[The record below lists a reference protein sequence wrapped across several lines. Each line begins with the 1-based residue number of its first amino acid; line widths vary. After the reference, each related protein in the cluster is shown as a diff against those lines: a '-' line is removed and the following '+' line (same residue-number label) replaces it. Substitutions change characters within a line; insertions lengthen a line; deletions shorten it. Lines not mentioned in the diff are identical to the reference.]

1 MPDDLRVN
9 GWLLIPGSELHE
21 RFSRSSGP
29 GGQSVNTADSR
40 VELSFDVQRSSALPE
55 WARARV
61 AERLA
66 GRLAGGVLTVTA
78 SEQRS
83 QLANRQGA
91 RARLAALLRD
101 AVAPPQRP
109 RVPTR
114 PSRGANERRL
124 GPSTTARDQ
133 ARPPLRPQGTRVTG
147 RIACAIGALDHTA
160 GERSAD
166 SGPHSEGTLTTI
178 ASWVDLAIT
187 TTASVSGEGFS
198 SRCGTCGGTQNVV
211 SRRRLQPDQRSALRV
226 AEDEHRVA
234 GYHVDARFRGSVV
247 MVTGRRAGQ
256 HHGPPHPQLPRAD
269 QITGNGGRPEHPA
282 GLRGRRRERV
292 RRYQTQAL
300 RPSSFRAHEPADPGG
315 SR

>member
-40 VELSFDVQRSSALPE
+40 VELSFDVGRSAVLPE

-66 GRLAGGVLTVTA
+66 GRLAGGVLTVAA
-78 SEQRS
+78 SEQRN

-114 PSRGANERRL
+114 PGRAANERRL
-124 GPSTTARDQ
+124 Q
-133 ARPPLRPQGTRVTG
+133 AKR
-147 RIACAIGALDHTA
+147 
-160 GERSAD
+160 
-166 SGPHSEGTLTTI
+166 
-178 ASWVDLAIT
+178 
-187 TTASVSGEGFS
+187 
-198 SRCGTCGGTQNVV
+198 
-211 SRRRLQPDQRSALRV
+211 QRSAV
-226 AEDEHRVA
+226 K
-234 GYHVDARFRGSVV
+234 
-247 MVTGRRAGQ
+247 
-256 HHGPPHPQLPRAD
+256 
-269 QITGNGGRPEHPA
+269 
-282 GLRGRRRERV
+282 RGRRID
-292 RRYQTQAL
+292 RR
-300 RPSSFRAHEPADPGG
+300 DPE
-315 SR
+315 